1 MHLPELVLPL
11 LSRAKRSSDVV
22 LAVVLAM
29 IIGAMI
35 VPLPDWALDVGLA
48 LNLAA
53 ALSLL
58 VAALS
63 ARDALKVASFP
74 TLLLLTTLFRL
85 AMNVSSTRLALSE
98 GRAGDVIQA
107 FGEFVVRGDFVVG
120 AVIFGIL
127 TLVQFLVV
135 TKGAERVAEVSAR
148 FTLDAMPGKQMS
160 IDADLRAGAIT
171 QEQARSR
178 RRELERE
185 SQLFGAMDGAMK
197 FVKGDVIAGLIIT
210 LINLLGGTAIGVLQ
224 QGLSASEAASTYA
237 LIAIGDGLV
246 SQIPSLCIAVAA
258 GLVVTRVSSEREESS
273 LGADIGAQFFG
284 QWKALLVVAGLCA
297 LIGVMPGMPHVVF
310 GVIAAGLTALG
321 LGLRRAAVSGGEPS
335 SSAVATAQRAP
346 GVPAPAAVAKED
358 PVVGVSPL
366 TLDLSPELGGLAA
379 PGARFV
385 EDALGAIRERLHAQ
399 LGVRL
404 PAIRVRTGAPLPSG
418 SFALA
423 IDEVPALTGRLA
435 VDVVYS
441 VATPADLL
449 VLSIAQ
455 RGETNLAGRAF
466 VALAP
471 SDRERLEKARLPVC
485 TPVEL
490 LVEAVVHALSQRA
503 ALFLGVQEVQ
513 ALVEGLEKS
522 APALAKE
529 ALQKVPLPL
538 LTEVLRRLL
547 REQVSIKNLRRILE
561 TLVAPAAEGDA
572 GALADA
578 CRVGLHRQ
586 LTHQYA
592 VQGQLLAYLVD
603 PALEDVVR
611 QAGPT
616 LAVEP
621 GTVTAIHHGVRR
633 LSSQGRGVLLASP
646 DVRRG
651 LRRLLEGQFP
661 DMAVL
666 SFGEL
671 DRELQVRPLGQLK
684 AAPA

>member
-1 MHLPELVLPL
+1 MRPSDLFLPL

-35 VPLPDWALDVGLA
+35 VPLPEWALDAGLA

-120 AVIFGIL
+120 AVIFCIL

-160 IDADLRAGAIT
+160 IDADLRSGAIT
-171 QEQARSR
+171 QEQARGR

-197 FVKGDVIAGLIIT
+197 FVKGDVIAGLVIT

-224 QGLSASEAASTYA
+224 QGLSAGEAASTYA

-284 QWKALLVVAGLCA
+284 QWKALLVVAGLCG
-297 LIGVMPGMPHVVF
+297 LLGLMPGMPHVIF
-310 GVIAAGLTALG
+310 GLIAAALAG
-321 LGLRRAAVSGGEPS
+321 LGFALRRAASTGGDT
-335 SSAVATAQRAP
+335 ATPTAP
-346 GVPAPAAVAKED
+346 GAPVRGPGASATGQPAREEST
-358 PVVGVSPL
+358 GVMPL
-366 TLDLSPELGGLAA
+366 TLDLSPELSGLAA
-379 PGARFV
+379 AGSRFV
-385 EDALGAIRERLHAQ
+385 EDALGAIRERLYTQ

-404 PAIRVRTGAPLPSG
+404 PAVRVRTGAPLAPG
-418 SFALA
+418 TFTLA

-466 VALAP
+466 VALDPAE
-471 SDRERLEKARLPVC
+471 RERLERARLPVC
-485 TPVEL
+485 TPAEL
-490 LVEAVVHALSQRA
+490 LVEAIVHALSQRA
-503 ALFLGVQEVQ
+503 ALFVGVQEVQ

-522 APALAKE
+522 APALTKE
-529 ALQKVPLPL
+529 ALQKVPLTL

-561 TLVAPAAEGDA
+561 TLVSPAAEGDA

-578 CRVGLHRQ
+578 CRAGLHRQ
-586 LTHQYA
+586 LTHQYS

-603 PALEDVVR
+603 PAVEEVLR
-611 QAGPT
+611 QAGPS

-621 GTVTAIHHGVRR
+621 STLSAIHQGVRR

-671 DRELQVRPLGQLK
+671 DRELQIRPLGQLK
-684 AAPA
+684 AAAA